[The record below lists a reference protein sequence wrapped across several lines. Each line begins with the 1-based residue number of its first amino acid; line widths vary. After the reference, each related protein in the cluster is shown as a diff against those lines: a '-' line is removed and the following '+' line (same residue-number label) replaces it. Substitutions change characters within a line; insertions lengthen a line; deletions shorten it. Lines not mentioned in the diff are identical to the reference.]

1 MLASPRRGVD
11 LAPLPNGPG
20 CRSEGCGRRSPKRDP
35 RMTQGEGTPA
45 DRRMTATRDRRP
57 RRHPHHGRL
66 TFREDNTLGKRAW
79 APIVVPAAVIM
90 IVVMMVVPLPTA
102 LLDLLL
108 AVNIAGAVLVIL
120 ASMQVSRPLD
130 FAVFPSLL
138 LILTL
143 FRLALNI
150 STTRLIMLN
159 GYAGKVI
166 EAFGSFVIGGSLVVG
181 LIVFLILVIV
191 QFLVITNGAGR
202 VAEVGARFTLDAMP
216 GKQMAIDADLNA
228 GLIDEAGARKRRED
242 VAAEADFYGAMD
254 GASKFVKGDAMASVI
269 ITVINLLGGLVIGV
283 LQQGMDVAEAV
294 STFSLLT
301 VGDGLV
307 SQLPALLISIA
318 SGIIV
323 TRAATAGDM
332 GSDVVVQFSRQRN
345 SMRLGGAAVALMS
358 LLPGLPMVPFLAVGG
373 ALLFAAYRLPDP
385 EEAVRRAE
393 EAERERKEAEARE
406 HMPNPDS
413 PEAILQ
419 EVQVE
424 SLQLE
429 ISYDLMDLV
438 DANRGG
444 DLLDRVKALRR
455 KVAQDL
461 GIIIPLVR
469 TRDNIELPPSTYSIR
484 LHGVELGRGQAPV
497 GHVLVIGDDQP
508 ALSAGAAV
516 QPANG
521 IAALP
526 GQPTTEPVFGLPAR
540 WVPMEYRQQAEVLG
554 ATVVD
559 RSSVITTHLAEVV
572 RTNASRLLSRSD
584 TKTLSELV
592 KAQAPTV
599 GEELD
604 ASQLT
609 LGDVQTVLAELLD
622 EQVPITDLVRIFEV
636 LSEKGQ
642 ATKET
647 EPLVESVRSMLG
659 PAISGALALD
669 NRLPVIV
676 LDPMTEHRILE
687 AIRPGSAG
695 TFLALDPS
703 VSEQLAMEIARMAE
717 QAEQRGD
724 SAVVVCSPQARPGLR
739 RLVSQVIPR
748 LPVLSYAEIGPQLVV
763 ETVGVVNVGN
773 PATV

>member
-1 MLASPRRGVD
+1 MPTLR
-11 LAPLPNGPG
+11 N
-20 CRSEGCGRRSPKRDP
+20 RSI
-35 RMTQGEGTPA
+35 
-45 DRRMTATRDRRP
+45 
-57 RRHPHHGRL
+57 
-66 TFREDNTLGKRAW
+66 
-79 APIVVPAAVIM
+79 APIAVPAAVIL
-90 IVVMMVVPLPTA
+90 IVVMMVVPVPTA

-108 AVNIAGAVLVIL
+108 AMNIAAALLVIL
-120 ASMQVSRPLD
+120 ASMQVNRPLD

-138 LILTL
+138 LVLTL

-150 STTRLIMLN
+150 STTRLIMLD

-166 EAFGSFVIGGSLVVG
+166 EAFGNFVIGGSLVVG
-181 LIVFLILVIV
+181 LIVFLILVVV
-191 QFLVITNGAGR
+191 QFMVITNGAGR

-228 GLIDEAGARKRRED
+228 GLIDEAQARKRREE

-254 GASKFVKGDAMASVI
+254 GASKFVKGDAMASII
-269 ITVINLLGGLVIGV
+269 ITAINLIGGLVIGV
-283 LQQGMDVAEAV
+283 VQQGMDVGEAV

-332 GSDVVVQFSRQRN
+332 GTDVVLQFSRQRGAI
-345 SMRLGGAAVALMS
+345 RLGGVAVALMA
-358 LLPGLPMVPFLAVGG
+358 LLPGLPFVPFVAVGA
-373 ALLFAAYRLPDP
+373 ALWLTSSKLPDP
-385 EEAVRRAE
+385 EEAKRRAA
-393 EAERERKEAEARE
+393 EAEREREDEAMRAALPD
-406 HMPNPDS
+406 PNS
-413 PEAILQ
+413 PEAIL
-419 EVQVE
+419 EDVQVE

-429 ISYDLMDLV
+429 IAYDLMDLV
-438 DANRGG
+438 DPARGG

-455 KVAQDL
+455 KVAGDL

-484 LHGVELGRGQAPV
+484 VHGVELGRGTAPV
-497 GHVLVIGDDQP
+497 GHVLVIGDDTP
-508 ALSAGAAV
+508 ALGEGGGDV
-516 QPANG
+516 PARTG

-526 GQPTTEPVFGLPAR
+526 GTQTVEPVFGLPAR
-540 WVPMEYRQQAEVLG
+540 WVPQEYRQQAEVMG

-572 RTNASRLLSRSD
+572 RTNAARLLSRTD
-584 TKTLSELV
+584 TKLLAELV

-599 GEELD
+599 GEELT

-609 LGDVQTVLAELLD
+609 LGDVQSVLAELLA

-636 LSEKGQ
+636 LTERGQ
-642 ATKET
+642 HTRDV
-647 EPLVESVRSMLG
+647 EPLVESVRAMLG
-659 PAISGALALD
+659 PAISSALAVD
-669 NRLPVIV
+669 GRLAVLV
-676 LDPMTEHRILE
+676 LDPMTEHAVVE
-687 AIRPGSAG
+687 AVRPGATGS
-695 TFLALDPS
+695 FLALDPQL
-703 VSEQLAMEIARMAE
+703 SERLAVEVARLAE
-717 QAEQRGD
+717 QAEQQGE
-724 SAVVVCSPQARPGLR
+724 SPVIVCSPQARPALR

-748 LPVLSYAEIGPQLVV
+748 LPVLGYAEIGPQLTV

-773 PATV
+773 PAAV